1 MRSVVE
7 SAEVMADVDEAKEK
21 WARTDAAW
29 ATVFWVL
36 SRDPTVGEPLSER
49 GHLRSIVFDGSWA
62 HEMPTI
68 YASTRLPRMRS
79 SFRRQI
85 SRTPRQVRA
94 VRSQECC
101 PEHQN
106 RLHFN

>member
-21 WARTDAAW
+21 WTRTEDAW

-36 SRDPTVGEPLSER
+36 SRDPTVGEPLTER

-68 YASTRLPRMRS
+68 YVLYEITENEIVLQKARFTDAKRS
-79 SFRRQI
+79 AG
-85 SRTPRQVRA
+85 RA
-94 VRSQECC
+94 
-101 PEHQN
+101 
-106 RLHFN
+106 